1 VFDPGSPKGGDIITL
16 LGQGFGGN
24 LSAGR
29 DLPVPASYATLGY
42 SSFVQVGLWRSG
54 GDKEEVCLQLMQC

>member
-1 VFDPGSPKGGDIITL
+1 MFDPGSPKGGDIITL

-24 LSAGR
+24 LSGGR

-42 SSFVQVGLWRSG
+42 SSFVQVGL
-54 GDKEEVCLQLMQC
+54 